1 MLAPTDEQQLRAL
14 LDPDRRL
21 SPAAWAAFTTPWQP
35 LIVKRKTILT
45 AVGETERYLY
55 FILEGV
61 QRAFFLGPDDRREA
75 TIMFAYAPSFGGIVD
90 SFLTRQ
96 PSYCY
101 LETLT
106 ACRMLRMPYE
116 AYARLLDEHADLTR
130 QVLDFSG
137 HALRGILL
145 RLAQIQC
152 FTAEEKFRALLTR
165 SPHLLH
171 VVPHKY
177 LASYLG
183 LDATTFS
190 KLLAAVKL

>member
-1 MLAPTDEQQLRAL
+1 MRTL
-14 LDPDRRL
+14 LDPERRL
-21 SPAAWAAFTTPWQP
+21 SPAAWADFTAPWQP
-35 LIVKRKTILT
+35 LLVRRKTILT

-61 QRAFFLGPDDRREA
+61 QRAFFLGPEDRREA
-75 TIMFAYAPSFGGIVD
+75 TLMFAYGPSFGGIVD
-90 SFLTRQ
+90 SFVTQQ

-106 ACRMLRMPYE
+106 ACRMLRMPYG
-116 AYARLLDEHADLTR
+116 AYARLIEEHADLAR
-130 QVLDFSG
+130 QVLDFTG

-152 FTAEEKFRALLTR
+152 YTAEEKFRALLTR
-165 SPHLLH
+165 SPHLLQR
-171 VVPHKY
+171 VPHKY

-183 LDATTFS
+183 IDATTFS
-190 KLLAAVKL
+190 KLLGSVKL